1 MLSALL
7 ILSLVII
14 AGCERNPSPAPAQ
27 PDVQKTAELPQPTA
41 EYIGNAACVSCH
53 AEASA
58 AYAGSHH
65 DLAMQ
70 PANAGTVLG
79 DFNNASFEYNQ
90 ITTTFHRQNEAF
102 YVHTDG
108 PDGSLQD
115 FPVRYTF
122 GVDPLQQYL
131 IELPGGRLQALSIAW
146 DTRPREAGGQR
157 WFHLY
162 PDERIDHKDPLH
174 WTGPNQNW
182 NSRCA
187 ECHSTA
193 IKRNYDPQQQ
203 TWDTRWAA
211 LNVACEAC
219 HGPAS
224 VHAQLAASLTAADL
238 SKIRDKGLIIDYRN
252 ALGGSWQ
259 FSEGDSIA
267 NNTHPL
273 DRDAL
278 LPICMPC
285 HSRRNRLVEE
295 PQPGQSFYAN
305 YLPSLLEE
313 GLYFAD
319 GQIDGEVFEYGSFL
333 QSRMYQ
339 AGVQCLDCHDPH
351 SLKLRAEGN
360 ALCNRCHQASHY
372 DKPTHHFHDADSAGA
387 SCVACHMPERTY
399 MQVDARHDH
408 SFRIPR
414 PDLSE
419 RLGLPNTCNACHPDK
434 SSAWA
439 TEAIRAHDGGK
450 AGEAH
455 FAETLSVARKAQI
468 TAAEGLR
475 INAADA
481 GLPDIV
487 RATLLNQLASYP
499 DSKNE
504 PVIQAALDTEQPL
517 LRLGALLALTNLPPV
532 DRCQPAARLLDD
544 PIKAVH
550 YQAAAVC
557 AAASGNLT
565 AEDQRRLDTA
575 ISEYLAAQAANAE
588 YPWSHVNIGNL
599 RRDLGDLAA
608 AEHAYNQALALE
620 PEYIPA
626 AINLADLYRSQ
637 EKDDLVLPL
646 LRETA
651 AGHPDNIVVLQ
662 ALGMALVREKNYTE
676 ALDHFAQAAK
686 LAPEDIGI
694 QMVHAIALNS
704 TGKTQEAMTVL
715 QSAYRRQPQHPDLLY
730 TLATLYRD
738 AGDPAAA
745 TRYARELLVVAPDN
759 NQARQLLEE
768 VSSF

>member
-1 MLSALL
+1 
-7 ILSLVII
+7 
-14 AGCERNPSPAPAQ
+14 
-27 PDVQKTAELPQPTA
+27 
-41 EYIGNAACVSCH
+41 
-53 AEASA
+53 
-58 AYAGSHH
+58 
-65 DLAMQ
+65 MQ
-70 PANAGTVLG
+70 SANAGTVLG
-79 DFNNASFEYNQ
+79 DFNDATFEYNQ
-90 ITTTFHRQNEAF
+90 ITTTFHRQDAAYF
-102 YVHTDG
+102 VRTDG
-108 PDGSLQD
+108 PDGALQD

-131 IELPGGRLQALSIAW
+131 IELPGGHLQALSIAW
-146 DTRPREAGGQR
+146 DSRPREAGGQH

-162 PDERIDHKDPLH
+162 PGERIDHEDPLH

-203 TWDTRWAA
+203 TWSTSWAA
-211 LNVACEAC
+211 LNVACESC

-224 VHAQLAASLTAADL
+224 VHAQMAASLTATVL
-238 SKIRDKGLIIDYRN
+238 SKIQGQGLIVDYSG

-259 FSEGDSIA
+259 FTEGDLIA
-267 NNTHPL
+267 RNTHL
-273 DRDAL
+273 LEHDAL
-278 LPICMPC
+278 LPICAPC

-295 PQPGQSFYAN
+295 AQPGQSFYAN

-372 DKPTHHFHDADSAGA
+372 DNPGHHFHDADSAGA
-387 SCVACHMPERTY
+387 SCIACHMPERTY

-419 RLGLPNTCNACHPDK
+419 RFGLPNTCNACHSDK
-434 SSAWA
+434 TPAWA
-439 TEAIRAHDGGK
+439 TEAIRANGGGK
-450 AGEAH
+450 TGEPRI
-455 FAETLSVARKAQI
+455 AETLRAARTSQI

-475 INAADA
+475 INAGDVKHT
-481 GLPDIV
+481 DIV
-487 RATLLNQLASYP
+487 RATLLSQLASFP

-504 PVIQAALDTEQPL
+504 PVIHAALASAQPL
-517 LRLGALLALTNLPPV
+517 LRLGALLALTNLPPM
-532 DRCQPAARLLDD
+532 DRYRIAGGLLND
-544 PIKAVH
+544 PIKAVR

-557 AAASGNLT
+557 AAAAGNLPK
-565 AEDQRRLDTA
+565 EDQQRLDKA

-588 YPWSHVNIGNL
+588 YPWSHVNVGNL

-608 AEHAYNQALALE
+608 AEHAYKQALTLE
-620 PEYIPA
+620 SNYIPA
-626 AINLADLYRSQ
+626 AINLADLYRLQ
-637 EKDDLVLPL
+637 GKDDLALPL

-651 AGHPDNIVVLQ
+651 ARHPENIAVLQ
-662 ALGMALVREKNYTE
+662 ALGMALVRQQNYAG
-676 ALDHFAQAAK
+676 ALEHFAQAAK

-694 QMVHAIALNS
+694 QIVHAIALNS
-704 TGKTQEAMTVL
+704 TSKTQEALAVL
-715 QSAYRRQPQHPDLLY
+715 QSAYQLQPQHPDLLY

-738 AGDPAAA
+738 TGDRAAA
-745 TRYARELLVVAPDN
+745 ARYARELLAVAPDN
-759 NQARQLLEE
+759 MQARQLFDE
-768 VSSF
+768 VSRF